1 MLSTPCCLQRA
12 PLGNALYLRNT
23 IERLKCATLYPNIWF
38 ALLRQGLVDSL
49 VAEKTARGEFVPH
62 PDLPDRVDA
71 RMYPVFNTT
80 EWGSGSSKESARE
93 LRGVVN
99 DLTAKQGHS
108 LSVEFMQAKLS
119 GPTAFMT
126 APKLQFAFEGV
137 PSKVASGVTGAG
149 KAAGK
154 AAKGKN
160 SKAKPPALHSEDPP
174 AAPPKQAAKPKA
186 DTTMLTS
193 FKVLNKVLTELTGV
207 QKMDQRISL
216 LQGGTPF
223 ANMLGE
229 HAVSLGVAYEKLRV
243 ALAITPPNMDPWHC
257 DREITR
263 ARIEWRPPTT
273 NRF

>member
-1 MLSTPCCLQRA
+1 MDDLITH
-12 PLGNALYLRNT
+12 
-23 IERLKCATLYPNIWF
+23 
-38 ALLRQGLVDSL
+38 
-49 VAEKTARGEFVPH
+49 KTSKNEFVPH

-80 EWGSGSSKESARE
+80 EWGTRSSKESSRE
-93 LRGVVN
+93 MRGVVN

-126 APKLQFAFEGV
+126 APKLQFALEGV
-137 PSKVASGVTGAG
+137 PSKAAPGVIGAG

-160 SKAKPPALHSEDPP
+160 SKAKPAALHSAEPP
-174 AAPPKQAAKPKA
+174 APPKHAAKPKA
-186 DTTMLTS
+186 DTTLLTS
-193 FKVLNKVLTELTGV
+193 FKVLNKVLTELSGV

-223 ANMLGE
+223 AHMLGE